1 MNLKRARRS
10 RQPPALRQDLSAM
23 NRLSPLRHFLR
34 RRWRHG
40 FWLGPLAGALV
51 LAGCYRFVGRAGGGR
66 IYDSIDQL
74 PATPVALVLGT
85 AKYAG
90 TDENLFYR
98 ARIRAA
104 AALFAAGKVRGLLVS
119 GDNAHQSYNEPRTM
133 RQDLIAAGVPAQ
145 YITLD
150 YAGFRTLDSV
160 VRAREV
166 FGQEEV
172 VIVSQRFHVER
183 ALFLARRR
191 GLRAVGFAAEDA
203 PSDWT
208 LRMQARE
215 VGARALAV
223 ADTLVLGRTPRFL
236 GKKEMVALRPEAE

>member
-1 MNLKRARRS
+1 MHRFAR
-10 RQPPALRQDLSAM
+10 PWHL
-23 NRLSPLRHFLR
+23 LR

-40 FWLGPLAGALV
+40 LWLGPLLGALA
-51 LAGCYRFVGRAGGGR
+51 LAGPYWYVGWAASGR
-66 IYDSIDQL
+66 VCDSVDQV

-90 TDENLFYR
+90 PYENVFYR

-104 AALFAAGKVRGLLVS
+104 AALFAAGRVRGLLVS
-119 GDNAHQSYNEPRTM
+119 GDNGRTDYDEPSTM
-133 RQDLIAAGVPAQ
+133 RADLIAAGVPAGC
-145 YITLD
+145 ITLD
-150 YAGFRTLDSV
+150 FAGFRTLDSV
-160 VRAREV
+160 VRARAV

-183 ALFLARRR
+183 ALFLASRH

-223 ADTLVLGRTPRFL
+223 VDTLVLGRSPRYL
-236 GKKEMVALRPEAE
+236 GKREPVALRPEGE